1 VGVSTELGAW
11 QGMAY
16 FTNVGPESGAL
27 RYYAAPGAID
37 VLESRDDST
46 RVGTALSVGNDAS
59 GVTHWRLTVH
69 GAELPGL
76 FTVVDREFRPAR

>member
-1 VGVSTELGAW
+1 MT
-11 QGMAY
+11 Y
-16 FTNVGPESGAL
+16 FTNVGPASGTL

-46 RVGTALSVGNDAS
+46 RIGMALPVRNDTA
-59 GVTHWRLTVH
+59 GVTLWRLTVH

-76 FTVVDREFRPAR
+76 YVVVDREFVPAK